1 MKEEQIIEAAR
12 DLFSTYGYK
21 RVSMDEI
28 AKKANVTKKT
38 VYSYFKS
45 KEELLKYCINDE
57 IKKMKKIVEETEDKK
72 VSFFK
77 NVNNVIFRL
86 LEYKSESK
94 FLKSIITE
102 SEIFGNNVIIDNL
115 KQIDKEIRSYISR
128 RLQEAIDKKYIE
140 VDDVEITAFLIYK
153 MYIALMF
160 EWSDTK
166 IDKQKMADTIIKIL
180 RDGLER
186 KKDVKDE

>member
-12 DLFSTYGYK
+12 ELFTTYGYK

-28 AKKANVTKKT
+28 AKQANVTKKT

-45 KEELLKYCINDE
+45 KEDLLKYFINDE
-57 IKKMKKIVEETEDKK
+57 IKKMKKIVENTENIDLPY
-72 VSFFK
+72 FT
-77 NVNNVIFRL
+77 NVH
-86 LEYKSESK
+86 
-94 FLKSIITE
+94 
-102 SEIFGNNVIIDNL
+102 NVIISLIEYKNESQFLRSIVRESEVFGNSVIIENL
-115 KQIDKEIRSYISR
+115 KQIDHEIRKYISK

-166 IDKQKMADTIIKIL
+166 IDKQKIADNIIKIL
-180 RDGLER
+180 RNGLER
-186 KKDVKDE
+186 KDV